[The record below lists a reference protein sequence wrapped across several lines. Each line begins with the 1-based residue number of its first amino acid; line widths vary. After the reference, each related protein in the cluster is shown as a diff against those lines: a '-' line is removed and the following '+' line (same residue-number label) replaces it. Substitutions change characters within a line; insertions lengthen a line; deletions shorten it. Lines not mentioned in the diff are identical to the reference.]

1 MTYRLAGTTVTT
13 LLMAHQVVRAVVAE
27 AARQVAR
34 HHLTAARH
42 HLTAARHRLTA
53 ARHRPMAA
61 AVHQVVTE

>member
-13 LLMAHQVVRAVVAE
+13 LRMAHQVVRAAVAE

-34 HHLTAARH
+34 HHLTAAH
-42 HLTAARHRLTA
+42 HRL
-53 ARHRPMAA
+53 MVA

>member
-1 MTYRLAGTTVTT
+1 
-13 LLMAHQVVRAVVAE
+13 MAHQVVRAVVAE

-34 HHLTAARH
+34 HHLTV
-42 HLTAARHRLTA
+42 ARHRLTA

>member
-1 MTYRLAGTTVTT
+1 
-13 LLMAHQVVRAVVAE
+13 MAHQVVRVVVAE

-34 HHLTAARH
+34 HHLM
-42 HLTAARHRLTA
+42 A

>member
-1 MTYRLAGTTVTT
+1 
-13 LLMAHQVVRAVVAE
+13 MAHQVVRVVVAE

-42 HLTAARHRLTA
+42 HLTAARHR
-53 ARHRPMAA
+53 PMAA